1 MAIKVCRACHIITI
15 NKLRIVLHL
24 RATVV
29 AAVASALA
37 VAAAADV
44 FDNVAANSRAPTG
57 SARIVRSAD
66 LRLYL

>member
-1 MAIKVCRACHIITI
+1 MITI

-24 RATVV
+24 RAAVAVVVV
-29 AAVASALA
+29 A
-37 VAAAADV
+37 AAAADV

>member
-1 MAIKVCRACHIITI
+1 MITI

-37 VAAAADV
+37 VAAADV

>member
-1 MAIKVCRACHIITI
+1 MITI

-29 AAVASALA
+29 AVVVAAVASALA
-37 VAAAADV
+37 VAAADV

>member
-1 MAIKVCRACHIITI
+1 MITI

-24 RATVV
+24 RATVVAAVFV